1 MQVSLLQGD
10 LFVSIHRSFLHKI
23 LDYEDEFF
31 AALMLILEGHS
42 LRTTYVL
49 FAESLYGLRRK
60 SVRLRLRKGSSKEV
74 QRFGLE
80 KRQRVLSVFFL
91 VVLQYFISKLHGIYN
106 KEREAMLWESL
117 WGSEDQG
124 FDEANFF
131 TGEETVVSRG
141 DSGNHALSLRVQLAT
156 RIKKFVAVCYLW
168 IDVSSEGSF

>member
-23 LDYEDEFF
+23 LDYENEFF

-60 SVRLRLRKGSSKEV
+60 SVRLRLRIV
-74 QRFGLE
+74 C
-80 KRQRVLSVFFL
+80 LSVKSIKL
-91 VVLQYFISKLHGIYN
+91 VPLSL
-106 KEREAMLWESL
+106 EREAMLWESL